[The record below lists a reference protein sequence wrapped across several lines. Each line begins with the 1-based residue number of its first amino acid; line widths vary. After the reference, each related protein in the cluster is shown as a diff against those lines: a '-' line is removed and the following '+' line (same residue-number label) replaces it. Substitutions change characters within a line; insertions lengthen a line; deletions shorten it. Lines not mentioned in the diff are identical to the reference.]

1 MITQCDLN
9 LKADTFGLSAF
20 DNDKLQFQLHKLNTA
35 DNQFEIFQKFYDIFD
50 KAFILESLV
59 GPTELSQISIIGFDP
74 ELTINCN
81 SKSFKIYDRRNKII
95 KKVDTKEPL
104 SQLRQIMPK
113 ISNYQ
118 FRYIGGAV
126 GYISYDAIRFWEHI
140 PNSRKE
146 NNIKFPLLEFGIY
159 TDGIIFNHAENQ
171 AYYFHVTKGC
181 RLDEIQSKLGSYS
194 KKSRKPSFSYSIPK
208 HNITKNKYKSLV
220 NECKAHLYDGD
231 IFQVVLSRR
240 MEFSIKG
247 DLIAVYRSLREINPS
262 PYMYMLKM
270 SDKCIIGS
278 SPEMLLRITRDLVE
292 TFPIAGTRPI
302 VNDENK
308 NKESSI
314 NLLNDEKEI
323 AEHTMLV
330 DLARNDIGRVSRYGT
345 VTVRDLMAV
354 KRFSHVQ
361 HIVSHVIGSLQKGND
376 SFDAF
381 RAIFP
386 AGTVAG
392 APKVRA
398 MEIIDELE
406 PSVRGPYAGAL
417 GYFSFNGSCDFAIM
431 IRSLF
436 INNKRAYVQ
445 SGAGIVIDSIPEKEW
460 DETEY
465 KLNAIMSALNKT
477 AESEI

>member
-1 MITQCDLN
+1 MITQWELN

-81 SKSFKIYDRRNKII
+81 SKSFKVCDRRNKII

-181 RLDEIQSKLGSYS
+181 RLDEIQSNLDSYS